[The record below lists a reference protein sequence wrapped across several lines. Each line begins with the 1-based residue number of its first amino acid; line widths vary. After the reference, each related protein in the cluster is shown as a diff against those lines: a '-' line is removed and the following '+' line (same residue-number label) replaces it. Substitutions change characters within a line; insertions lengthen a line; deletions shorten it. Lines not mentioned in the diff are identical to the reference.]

1 MKKCAGPVI
10 KIIHTWT
17 KLTVQAVVVHG
28 QKLTVQAVIDS
39 SITQGVNMMC
49 SISHSFF
56 FDTLTTRLKFLE
68 IFFLCGGFVSH

>member
-39 SITQGVNMMC
+39 SITQGVNF
-49 SISHSFF
+49 SIELS
-56 FDTLTTRLKFLE
+56 
-68 IFFLCGGFVSH
+68 

>member
-10 KIIHTWT
+10 KIIHTRT

-39 SITQGVNMMC
+39 SI
-49 SISHSFF
+49 HYEK
-56 FDTLTTRLKFLE
+56 KFTKN
-68 IFFLCGGFVSH
+68 I